1 MISLSSFSP
10 SGSFN
15 SFLHFDEKLLDETLA
30 MGDKK
35 YFYSMVAIANF
46 LDLNSLL

>member
-1 MISLSSFSP
+1 VGVLTHSCI
-10 SGSFN
+10 
-15 SFLHFDEKLLDETLA
+15 FDEKLLDETLA